1 MSRIFLMKQYI
12 LFISLLGLF
21 SCTSVTPNKNPL
33 GKKFPSIKG
42 TSLTSKEV
50 LIPEDFK
57 GRKTLVLLGYKMDA
71 QFDID
76 RWLLGL
82 TQLKVSIPI
91 YELPTIK
98 GMIPRMISSKID
110 QGMRD
115 GIPKEDWVS
124 VITIYKD
131 SDIVIDFTGNE
142 RPLNARV
149 ALIDEN
155 GKVVYFHDRGYSAK
169 HLLELV
175 KKIK

>member
-1 MSRIFLMKQYI
+1 MQKLI
-12 LFISLLGLF
+12 LFILLLSTV
-21 SCTSVTPNKNPL
+21 SCSSTVSNKNPL
-33 GKKFPSIKG
+33 GKVFPSIQG
-42 TSLTSKEV
+42 TSLVSKKV
-50 LIPEDFK
+50 NIPEDFK
-57 GRKTLVLLGYKMDA
+57 GKMTLLLLGYKMDA

-98 GMIPRMISSKID
+98 GMIPRLISSKID

-131 SDIVIDFTGNE
+131 SEKVINFTGNE
-142 RPLNARV
+142 KPLNGRV

-175 KKIK
+175 KLIKQ